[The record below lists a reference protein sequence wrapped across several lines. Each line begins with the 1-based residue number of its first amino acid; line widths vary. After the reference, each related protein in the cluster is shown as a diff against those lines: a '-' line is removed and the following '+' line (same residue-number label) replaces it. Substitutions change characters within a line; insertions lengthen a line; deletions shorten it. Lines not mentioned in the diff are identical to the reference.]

1 MCIRDSMIRGP
12 VDGNSISAF
21 KGRILE
27 EISRLN
33 GADAARDFIDKVTRL
48 AVGALM
54 ETGCTTGIDDA
65 DVPEDALEQIVD
77 AQKKAVKKVDKLVSD
92 YNKGKLKPR
101 PGRSVEETLEVEI
114 MSLLGKVRDTSGEI
128 AGWHLGMDN
137 FAVIM
142 ARSGARGS
150 MLNLSQLSLIHI

>member
-1 MCIRDSMIRGP
+1 
-12 VDGNSISAF
+12 
-21 KGRILE
+21 
-27 EISRLN
+27 
-33 GADAARDFIDKVTRL
+33 
-48 AVGALM
+48 M

-142 ARSGARGS
+142 DRSGAVS
-150 MLNLSQLSLIHI
+150 YTHLTLATICSV